1 MPEKSPSVYGPHGN
15 FHNPPEVA
23 HDAPAYSVISTTVD
37 GPYHNVGIVCHSC
50 DSWPGNSLS
59 VTSEKQAW
67 VFANNYDWLMQT
79 DDPAKPLTLH
89 TFYDQFHLNMKLI
102 HSDVESLGPWELID
116 NARTSVLGPGETS
129 SSTSSRRPSPYV
141 VHGAL
146 LSLAF
151 MALMPAAVT
160 IIRIRHG
167 SSFRN
172 HWILQ
177 TISVAAATSG
187 IGLGAYSSQLL
198 IEVCDASVLGQWC
211 RRFQIITG
219 GNFEMPQVP
228 SARGSH
234 QITGLLILAGLLA
247 APSLG
252 HLHHVRFLKL
262 GHRTAFTEWHRR
274 TGYMTI
280 VSGWANVLLGLYVAG
295 RSRWWSA
302 AVTGWCVI
310 LVCCISMIPKYVNS
324 GRLGQSY
331 VKLEQVSE

>member
-1 MPEKSPSVYGPHGN
+1 MREKSPSVYGPHGN

-37 GPYHNVGIVCHSC
+37 GSYHNVGIVCHSC

-79 DDPAKPLTLH
+79 DDPTKPLTLH

-141 VHGAL
+141 IHGAL

-151 MALMPAAVT
+151 MALMPAA
-160 IIRIRHG
+160 
-167 SSFRN
+167 
-172 HWILQ
+172 

-198 IEVCDASVLGQWC
+198 IEV
-211 RRFQIITG
+211 
-219 GNFEMPQVP
+219 P

-234 QITGLLILAGLLA
+234 QITGLLILASLLA

-252 HLHHVRFLKL
+252 YLHHVRFLKL

-274 TGYMTI
+274 TGYTTI
-280 VSGWANVLLGLYVAG
+280 ASGWANVLLGLYVAG
-295 RSRWWSA
+295 RSTWWSA
-302 AVTGWCVI
+302 AVTSWCVI

-324 GRLGQSY
+324 GRLRQSY

>member
-1 MPEKSPSVYGPHGN
+1 MSPSVYGPLGN

-37 GPYHNVGIVCHSC
+37 GSYHNVGIVCHSC

-79 DDPAKPLTLH
+79 DGPTKPLTLH
-89 TFYDQFHLNMKLI
+89 TFYGKMRLAIYPQSQVPDTSFNQDQFHLNMKLI

-141 VHGAL
+141 IHGAL

-160 IIRIRHG
+160 IVRIRHE
-167 SSFRN
+167 SSFRS

-198 IEVCDASVLGQWC
+198 IEV
-211 RRFQIITG
+211 
-219 GNFEMPQVP
+219 P

-234 QITGLLILAGLLA
+234 QITGLLILASLLA

-252 HLHHVRFLKL
+252 YLHHVRFLKL

-280 VSGWANVLLGLYVAG
+280 ASGWANALLGLHVAG
-295 RSRWWSA
+295 RSRWWPA

-310 LVCCISMIPKYVNS
+310 LVCCISMVPKYVNS
-324 GRLGQSY
+324 GRLRQSY